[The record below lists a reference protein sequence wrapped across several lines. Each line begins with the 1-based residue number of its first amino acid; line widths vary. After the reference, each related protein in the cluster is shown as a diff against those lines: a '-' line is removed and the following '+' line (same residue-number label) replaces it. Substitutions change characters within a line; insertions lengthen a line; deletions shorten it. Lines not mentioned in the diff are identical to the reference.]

1 MATLTLRSV
10 KGSPLTNAEVDG
22 NFTALNTELAT
33 KLTATDYNAADILA
47 KLKTVDGAGSG
58 LDADTLDGHT
68 YSHYTPGAFVISS
81 VSRTSS
87 TTTVTTSS
95 AHGFAVSNSVK
106 VFGVSDTSFNGTYTI
121 VAVPSATTFT
131 YTQAGLAN
139 VTSTAQTR
147 GQCYVAVTG
156 ESIPDRDAAGSLTTP
171 EVVALNV
178 YANLIGNVTGNVTGT
193 LTGNAT
199 NVSGTVAIVNGGTG
213 ATDAAGARTNLGIGS
228 LGTQASNAVNITG
241 GTISTLT
248 TDLAIADGGTGS
260 STAAGARTNLGLA
273 IGTDVQPFDGDLSA
287 IAALTT
293 TGHIVRTGANTA
305 VTRSIVGTTG
315 YITVTNGD
323 GVAGD
328 TTITVGSN
336 VVKTD
341 TDNTL
346 TGYNNFSAST
356 ALKIPVGTTAQRPGT
371 AAQGQ
376 LRFNTTTTQFEGY
389 NGAAWG
395 AIGGGATGGGSD
407 RVFIENDQTVS
418 ADYTISSGRNAFC
431 TGPVNINSG
440 VTVTVPT
447 GSVWTII

>member
-156 ESIPDRDAAGSLTTP
+156 ESIPDRDASGSLTTP

-199 NVSGTVAIVNGGTG
+199 NVSGTVAIANGGTG
-213 ATDAAGARTNLGIGS
+213 ATDAAAARTALGIGS

-241 GTISTLT
+241 GSISTLT
-248 TDLAIADGGTGS
+248 TDLAIADGGTGAS
-260 STAAGARTNLGLA
+260 DAAGARTNLGLV
-273 IGTDVQPFDGDLSA
+273 IGTNVQAYDGDLTA
-287 IAALTT
+287 IAALSTA
-293 TGHIVRTGANTA
+293 GLIVRTGTNTA
-305 VTRSIVGTTG
+305 AARTLTGTAG

-323 GVAGD
+323 GAAGD
-328 TTITVGSN
+328 PTITVGSN
-336 VVKTD
+336 VAKLDADASWST
-341 TDNTL
+341 
-346 TGYNNFSAST
+346 TGSIK
-356 ALKIPVGTTAQRPGT
+356 LPVGNTTQRGT
-371 AAQGQ
+371 AAAGRI
-376 LRFNTTTTQFEGY
+376 RFNSELNQFEGN
-389 NGAAWG
+389 NGTAWG
-395 AIGGGATGGGSD
+395 AIGAGATGGVGNY
-407 RVFIENDQTVS
+407 VFFENDINIT
-418 ADYTISSGRNAFC
+418 ANYTITAGKNAM
-431 TGPVNINSG
+431 TAGPVTINDG
-440 VTVTVPT
+440 VTVTVPD
-447 GSVWTII
+447 GSVWTIV